1 MKRWYELNTKEI
13 EAVKSDYD
21 EGMKISDIVLMHDLF
36 AMQDVLIICVRDRR
50 DGWNYCPYCGQKVEG
65 SDKNDKRLYC
75 CTAHST
81 YATRKRVANK
91 RKAAKETKIYK
102 DDEPTYHKY
111 VDDYSGDRKVV
122 WIPGKTAAFKRFID
136 EATELNSNG
145 VSYGYAKLRQTEETA
160 RSKNITYDE
169 EVKHIRYKLEY
180 ERREHHKEEL
190 YFDMT
195 GADIA
200 ELENEKS
207 YR

>member
-1 MKRWYELNTKEI
+1 MKQWFELDAKET
-13 EAVKSDYD
+13 EDVKTDYND
-21 EGMKISDIVLMHDLF
+21 GMKIKDIVDKHDLL

-65 SDKNDKRLYC
+65 SDVNDKRLYC
-75 CTAHST
+75 CSTHST
-81 YATRKRVANK
+81 YATRQRIKNK
-91 RKAAKETKIYK
+91 RKTIAKIYE

-111 VDDYSGDRKVV
+111 YDDYSHERKVI

-145 VSYGYAKLRQTEETA
+145 VSYGYAKLRQIEESA
-160 RSKNITYDE
+160 KKKNISYDE

-180 ERREHHKEEL
+180 ERREHHKDEL
-190 YFDMT
+190 YYDMT

-200 ELENEKS
+200 ELENEEV